1 MINDAKGVI
10 MLKVFLVEDEIV
22 VREGIKNQ
30 INWEQEGF
38 QFIGEA
44 SDGELA
50 YPMIQTLKPDIVI
63 TDIKMPF
70 VDGLELSRMIKE
82 IQPEIKI
89 IILSG
94 YGEFDYAKEAIKI
107 GITDYLLKPISSE
120 RLLDAVKAVGRS
132 IEEERKQKNILF
144 QFQEELQEKQERE
157 RQQLL
162 YDLVS
167 KEIPIKELG
176 ERAKELNLDLFACM
190 YNIVLFKVYLSGDN
204 IHSYSE
210 HLVEVEDQIEQYLE
224 KQDKVIFFRRQT
236 EGSVLLFKVDSEQE
250 FDTYSKKVMLGMV
263 ELLGKYNDLEY
274 FFGIGKL
281 VQRIREI
288 PESFEEANRAFSY
301 RYMVNNQHYI
311 TYEQIGTLNKN
322 SEEEIN
328 LDLMDSAKID
338 RAIITNFLKSGL
350 EEEVKHFLYDY
361 FVGLGLSNLNS
372 LLFRQYVALDLYLT
386 TIGFLDRKSVV

>member
-1 MINDAKGVI
+1 
-10 MLKVFLVEDEIV
+10 
-22 VREGIKNQ
+22 
-30 INWEQEGF
+30 
-38 QFIGEA
+38 
-44 SDGELA
+44 
-50 YPMIQTLKPDIVI
+50 
-63 TDIKMPF
+63 
-70 VDGLELSRMIKE
+70 
-82 IQPEIKI
+82 
-89 IILSG
+89 
-94 YGEFDYAKEAIKI
+94 
-107 GITDYLLKPISSE
+107 
-120 RLLDAVKAVGRS
+120 
-132 IEEERKQKNILF
+132 
-144 QFQEELQEKQERE
+144 
-157 RQQLL
+157 
-162 YDLVS
+162 
-167 KEIPIKELG
+167 
-176 ERAKELNLDLFACM
+176 M

-328 LDLMDSAKID
+328 LDLLDSAKID

-386 TIGFLDRKSVV
+386 TIGFLETILQDTTSLKEKFGNINSISNMITDINSTRDYLEEILRKAIEVRDTVSKKKYEDVIVKAKEYIFENYANENISLNSVAAFVNISPSYFSSLFSQETGHTFVEYLTNIRMDKAKQLLRCTSKKTSDIGYEVGYKDSHYFSYLFRKTQNCSPKEFRAKGKNG